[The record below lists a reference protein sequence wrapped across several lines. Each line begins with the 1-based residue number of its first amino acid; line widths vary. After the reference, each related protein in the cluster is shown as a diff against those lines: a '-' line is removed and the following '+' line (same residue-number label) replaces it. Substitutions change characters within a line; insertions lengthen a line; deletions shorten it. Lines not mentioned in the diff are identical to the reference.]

1 MDWTDLSLLPST
13 DKQHRH
19 DLHHHDHG
27 DDDNDG
33 GDDDNDGSDDDNDG
47 GDVDSAALS
56 YGRAA
61 IQQLEQV
68 KQAPFFANCLPVFLS
83 PVSPVPEF
91 YKELFEY
98 FSQRGFSF
106 LL

>member
-1 MDWTDLSLLPST
+1 MIQSWPSTSNEKVDWTDFSLLPST

-33 GDDDNDGSDDDNDG
+33 GD
-47 GDVDSAALS
+47 VDSAALS

-68 KQAPFFANCLPVFLS
+68 KRAPFFCKLSSSIFVACLAGARVLQRTLWVF
-83 PVSPVPEF
+83 
-91 YKELFEY
+91 
-98 FSQRGFSF
+98 
-106 LL
+106 

>member
-1 MDWTDLSLLPST
+1 MSG
-13 DKQHRH
+13 H

-68 KQAPFFANCLPVFLS
+68 KRAPFFLQIVFQYFCRLS
-83 PVSPVPEF
+83 RRCQSFTKNSLTILVE
-91 YKELFEY
+91 EL
-98 FSQRGFSF
+98 
-106 LL
+106 

>member
-1 MDWTDLSLLPST
+1 MIQSWPSTSNEKVDWTDFSLLPST

-27 DDDNDG
+27 DD
-33 GDDDNDGSDDDNDG
+33 DG

-68 KQAPFFANCLPVFLS
+68 KRAPFFLQNCLPVFLS

>member
-27 DDDNDG
+27 DDDNDI
-33 GDDDNDGSDDDNDG
+33 GDVDNDGNE
-47 GDVDSAALS
+47 VDSGALS

-68 KQAPFFANCLPVFLS
+68 KRAPFFLQIVFQYFCRLS
-83 PVSPVPEF
+83 RQCQSFTKNSLTILVE
-91 YKELFEY
+91 EL
-98 FSQRGFSF
+98 
-106 LL
+106 